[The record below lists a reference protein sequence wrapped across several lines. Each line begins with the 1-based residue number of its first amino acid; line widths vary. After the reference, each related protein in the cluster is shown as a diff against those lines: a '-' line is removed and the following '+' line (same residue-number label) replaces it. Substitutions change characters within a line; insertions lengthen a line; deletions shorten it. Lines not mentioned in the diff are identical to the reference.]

1 MFGCF
6 ALWKY
11 FSQIPFSLY
20 TYTFSL
26 RLFSYTT
33 TLYSL
38 YLGYSQSEP
47 PEEDMRRC
55 IQYPPNPKYPTSP
68 PVLNRT
74 QIAPYMQEGAKIQL
88 FQNMNIQTTQFQ
100 PRTLQ
105 YPFGAP
111 PPLPQSTAPSGYPRS
126 SQMMYTP
133 RAPPPA
139 PGAVLV
145 SSQPP
150 HAAVTRHSSDPRTRE
165 FEAKSVISPLTQHTA
180 VTRTTQQSCQRPSPA
195 PQTDFSWRSRGRGGE
210 GQVRSETCLGEAAAY
225 PGDNSRVL
233 GQRRYRPDTA
243 QVGGEKGS
251 VHCYSQTISW

>member
-11 FSQIPFSLY
+11 FSQIPFSLF

-33 TLYSL
+33 TLYCL

-55 IQYPPNPKYPTSP
+55 IQYPPDPKYPTSLP
-68 PVLNRT
+68 LLNGT

-100 PRTLQ
+100 PRTPQ
-105 YPFGAP
+105 CPFAAP
-111 PPLPQSTAPSGYPRS
+111 PPLPQSTAPFGYPRS

-180 VTRTTQQSCQRPSPA
+180 VTRSNWRECKSCSTHELLAILALLTRA
-195 PQTDFSWRSRGRGGE
+195 
-210 GQVRSETCLGEAAAY
+210 
-225 PGDNSRVL
+225 VL
-233 GQRRYRPDTA
+233 CILILQNCTWY
-243 QVGGEKGS
+243 
-251 VHCYSQTISW
+251 